1 MGMKEFKQKSI
12 SELQYELASE
22 RDKMREF
29 NFKLAQGEVKNVR
42 ALRKVKKEIARI
54 LTLLNIR
61 KRINGSAQL
70 TINP

>member
-12 SELQYELASE
+12 SELQHELASE
-22 RDKMREF
+22 RDEMREF

-61 KRINGSAQL
+61 RKIKS
-70 TINP
+70 